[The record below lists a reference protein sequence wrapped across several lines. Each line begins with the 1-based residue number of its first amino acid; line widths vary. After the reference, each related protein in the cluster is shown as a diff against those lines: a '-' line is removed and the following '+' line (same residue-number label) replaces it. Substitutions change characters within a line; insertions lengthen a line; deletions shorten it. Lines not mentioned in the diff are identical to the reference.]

1 VEDTAKT
8 AATSDFRRPE
18 SPWRTEKQF
27 IPGKRAAPADGII
40 RHLDTLAT
48 PEMTEKDAA
57 TLAQLIAG
65 CRRQM
70 ENDLCELFEE
80 LGPAL
85 IEDAGERDHASQDQT
100 SHIAADTLKR
110 SLQDHWDKVAPAL
123 KAGLAGRTR
132 QAAKPGNGYG
142 AVQELKIVNDAEVA
156 LQLTASAVL
165 ERLTTACREET
176 NSLERRVTYL
186 VLRSA
191 MKQGDTTF
199 KLASLWSCI
208 EAACA
213 EMTDDTAAGIL
224 LLQLV
229 GERLTGELPRLYRVV
244 NEALIEADILPRL
257 KRSYREMTLVDP
269 EEVAAESARMAS
281 ALDRLVKARG
291 KDGTATG
298 PGSSLELFDSMK
310 TLQAA
315 PAPAN
320 PGSHTNLVRMAR
332 DSGAARDVR
341 AQDAVALDIV
351 AELFDLI
358 FNDPNVADGIK
369 GLVARLQSTV
379 LKAAMLNQ
387 RFFADHSHPARRF
400 LDSISTVAI
409 RWGKVVNADD
419 PFYLKLSELVNKV
432 QATYDGDMA
441 VFEAANAELD
451 TFLAERE
458 KIEEQQ
464 DRELADAVHA
474 REEEIR
480 LTRAAQMRAQRA
492 ANQCI
497 ERLLGPNVHV
507 EIEEFLRSYW
517 RDVVQG
523 RISQSGEDGAPTI
536 EALGTA
542 VALIWAVTPKHDPS
556 ERKRHAAALP
566 GLLKKLNAGF
576 DEIGAAPTERKTFMD
591 RLVDLQLAALRA
603 EKQKPPA
610 AKAARDTKGVPAAA
624 GTPAAP
630 VPAEKPRARSAG
642 PTLQVSHAT
651 RTGVRVQDISLPGAG
666 ELDAESTPDRADVR
680 RVRQLV
686 RGDWVDFITA
696 GQSRRERLTW
706 INPSRTML
714 LFSNSASACAISISP
729 EALAVRLRNKTAGIV
744 LPDRPMFERAI
755 HGAIDSLDKRA

>member
-1 VEDTAKT
+1 
-8 AATSDFRRPE
+8 
-18 SPWRTEKQF
+18 
-27 IPGKRAAPADGII
+27 
-40 RHLDTLAT
+40 
-48 PEMTEKDAA
+48 MTEKNAT
-57 TLAQLIAG
+57 TLAKLIAG
-65 CRRQM
+65 CREQM
-70 ENDLCELFEE
+70 ESDLCELLEE

-85 IEDAGERDHASQDQT
+85 IKEAGERDHAGQDQPKRV
-100 SHIAADTLKR
+100 AAATLKR
-110 SLQDHWDKVAPAL
+110 SLQAHWGKVTPAL
-123 KAGLAGRTR
+123 TASLAGRT
-132 QAAKPGNGYG
+132 QLAAKTGYG
-142 AVQELKIVNDAEVA
+142 DARTLKIVNDAEVD
-156 LQLTASAVL
+156 LQLAAREVL

-176 NSLERRVTYL
+176 NPLERRISYL

-191 MKQGDTTF
+191 MIPGDPTF
-199 KLASLWSCI
+199 KIASLWSCI

-213 EMTDDTAAGIL
+213 EVTDDTAAGIL

-229 GERLTGELPRLYRVV
+229 GERLATELPQLYRVV
-244 NEALIEADILPRL
+244 NEAMIDADILPRL

-269 EEVAAESARMAS
+269 QELAAESAKMAS
-281 ALDRLVKARG
+281 TLDRLVKART
-291 KDGTATG
+291 KDGEGAATG
-298 PGSSLELFDSMK
+298 SDGGSLELFDSMK

-320 PGSHTNLVRMAR
+320 PDTHTNLVRMAR

-341 AQDAVALDIV
+341 PQEAVSLDIV

-358 FNDPNVADGIK
+358 FNDPNVANGMK

-387 RFFADHSHPARRF
+387 RFFADRSHPARRF
-400 LDSISTVAI
+400 LDSISTIAI

-419 PFYLKLSELVNKV
+419 PFFVKLLELVNKV
-432 QATYDGDMA
+432 QATYDGDIG
-441 VFEAANAELD
+441 VFDAANAELD
-451 TFLAERE
+451 IFLAERE

-480 LTRAAQMRAQRA
+480 RTRVAQMRAQRA

-497 ERLLGPNVHV
+497 ERLLGPNVAG
-507 EIEEFLRSYW
+507 EIEAFLRSYW

-523 RISQSGEDGAPTI
+523 RISQSGEDGAPTV
-536 EALGTA
+536 EALRTA

-576 DEIGAAPTERKTFMD
+576 EEIGTSPTERKSFMD
-591 RLVDLQLAALRA
+591 TLIDLQLAALRA
-603 EKQKPPA
+603 DKQKRPA
-610 AKAARDTKGVPAAA
+610 AKAK
-624 GTPAAP
+624 P
-630 VPAEKPRARSAG
+630 VPAEKPRDRSAG

-651 RTGVRVQDISLPGAG
+651 DSGVRVQDISLPGAG
-666 ELDAESTPDRADVR
+666 ELDAGSTPDRADLR

-706 INPSRTML
+706 INNSRTL
-714 LFSNSASACAISISP
+714 FLFSNSASTCAISISP
-729 EALAVRLRNKTAGIV
+729 EALAVRLRNQTVRIV

-755 HGAIDSLDKRA
+755 HGAIRSLDKRA